1 MDKDKEKEMNA
12 TQQQQ
17 DIYDY
22 ITERRKNIA
31 VNALAGAGKTTT
43 AVQAARYAAT
53 NKNVGFTAFNKH
65 IAQELQERLGSTA
78 QASTIHALGKRILTS
93 HGQNHEIDGQK
104 YHKVHKQL
112 FPNAYDHRGKLLP
125 DFQGVIKLCD
135 IFRNG
140 LIDINENP
148 EKQTKQ
154 LRKLA
159 DLQGWEF
166 PKLQSMF
173 VEQSGQVMHMVKTG
187 LESMNTI
194 DFTDMVSAPSYLG
207 LAKSQY
213 DFLICDEAQDFNAAQ
228 QKLVTTL
235 GERIMFV
242 GDPNQ
247 AIMLFAGADAR
258 SFSTLRRELNAT
270 ELPLS
275 ICWRCP
281 SSHLDLARYLVPEI
295 EDRPGAIEGEYEE
308 TVASALPRMVRP
320 GEMVICRANAPL
332 LSLAYSCVNQG
343 IPVMIRGR
351 NIGSGLADIVK
362 KLKPN
367 STQEL
372 SLKLKNY
379 RTTNYQ
385 RLVDR
390 EASDSTIQ
398 AHLDACDCL
407 DILSESHD
415 NVFEILEAI
424 EKLFCDS
431 DDSEKVIL
439 SSVHRS
445 KGSECDTV
453 YILAPHLLGRK
464 GKNEDATIQEVN
476 LAYVALTRAKRR
488 LVLAEG
494 AKSKR
499 PETREWLAGMARSVR
514 NGQEV

>member
-1 MDKDKEKEMNA
+1 VDKDKEKEMNA
-12 TQQQQ
+12 TEQQQA
-17 DIYDY
+17 IYDY

-31 VNALAGAGKTTT
+31 VNALAGSGKTTT
-43 AVQAARYAAT
+43 AVQAARYAA
-53 NKNVGFTAFNKH
+53 NGKSVGFTAFNKH
-65 IAQELQERLGSTA
+65 IAQELQERLGSAA

-93 HGQNHEIDGQK
+93 SGHNHEIDGQK
-104 YHKVHKQL
+104 YHKLHKQL
-112 FPNAYDHRGKLLP
+112 SPNAYDHRGKLLP
-125 DFQGVIKLCD
+125 DFMGVIKLCD

-140 LIDINENP
+140 LIDINDHP
-148 EKQTKQ
+148 EKQTKK

-166 PKLQSMF
+166 PKLDSMF

-187 LESMNTI
+187 LDQMQTI

-235 GERIMFV
+235 GSRIMFV

-247 AIMLFAGADAR
+247 AIMLFAGADAK
-258 SFSTLRRELNAT
+258 SFSTLRRELNAI

-295 EDRPGAIEGEYEE
+295 QDRPGAIEGEFEE
-308 TVASALPRMVRP
+308 TVASALPRMVQP
-320 GEMVICRANAPL
+320 GEMVICRSNAPL
-332 LSLAYSCVNQG
+332 LSLAYSCVCNN

-351 NIGSGLADIVK
+351 NVGAGLADIIK

-367 STQEL
+367 SCSEL
-372 SLKLKNY
+372 TSKLHLY
-379 RTTNYQ
+379 RSSNHQ
-385 RLVDR
+385 RLIER
-390 EASDSTIQ
+390 EASDAAIQ

-407 DILSESHD
+407 EILAESHD

-424 EKLFCDS
+424 EKLFTDA
-431 DDSEKVIL
+431 DDSQKVIL

-453 YILAPHLLGRK
+453 YILAPHLLGRG
-464 GKNEDATIQEVN
+464 GKNMESTIQEAN
-476 LAYVALTRAKRR
+476 LTYVALTRAKRR

-494 AKSKR
+494 SKSQR
-499 PETREWLAGMARSVR
+499 PETREWLARIAGSVQ